1 MFSIFLG
8 PCELWPGNYFEKF
21 NKPNV
26 TLREEVYN
34 YGRQNLAL
42 IHVMIQSP
50 YVTKIKRDVAM
61 TFTTY
66 IANSG
71 GLLGLCVGFSFM
83 SGIEILF
90 YFCCLFKHLHKKFR
104 MKKKNK
110 VSDQVENKK
119 LKKDSTALEEKQKSS
134 SSEVE
139 LDNQDI
145 SQNDA
150 SIHKVLN
157 DLVKTVNK
165 LNASVIEISD
175 EMNTI
180 RDKLEIKN
188 HKK

>member
-26 TLREEVYN
+26 TLREELYN

-104 MKKKNK
+104 MKKKK
-110 VSDQVENKK
+110 
-119 LKKDSTALEEKQKSS
+119 
-134 SSEVE
+134 
-139 LDNQDI
+139 
-145 SQNDA
+145 
-150 SIHKVLN
+150 
-157 DLVKTVNK
+157 
-165 LNASVIEISD
+165 
-175 EMNTI
+175 
-180 RDKLEIKN
+180 
-188 HKK
+188 

>member
-1 MFSIFLG
+1 
-8 PCELWPGNYFEKF
+8 
-21 NKPNV
+21 
-26 TLREEVYN
+26 
-34 YGRQNLAL
+34 
-42 IHVMIQSP
+42 
-50 YVTKIKRDVAM
+50 
-61 TFTTY
+61 
-66 IANSG
+66 
-71 GLLGLCVGFSFM
+71 
-83 SGIEILF
+83 
-90 YFCCLFKHLHKKFR
+90 

-110 VSDQVENKK
+110 VSDQVENNK
-119 LKKDSTALEEKQKSS
+119 LKKDSTAFEKKQKSS

-188 HKK
+188 HQK

>member
-1 MFSIFLG
+1 
-8 PCELWPGNYFEKF
+8 
-21 NKPNV
+21 
-26 TLREEVYN
+26 
-34 YGRQNLAL
+34 
-42 IHVMIQSP
+42 
-50 YVTKIKRDVAM
+50 
-61 TFTTY
+61 
-66 IANSG
+66 
-71 GLLGLCVGFSFM
+71 
-83 SGIEILF
+83 
-90 YFCCLFKHLHKKFR
+90 

-110 VSDQVENKK
+110 VSDQVENNK

-134 SSEVE
+134 EVE
-139 LDNQDI
+139 LDNHDI

-188 HKK
+188 HQK

>member
-1 MFSIFLG
+1 
-8 PCELWPGNYFEKF
+8 
-21 NKPNV
+21 
-26 TLREEVYN
+26 
-34 YGRQNLAL
+34 
-42 IHVMIQSP
+42 
-50 YVTKIKRDVAM
+50 
-61 TFTTY
+61 
-66 IANSG
+66 
-71 GLLGLCVGFSFM
+71 
-83 SGIEILF
+83 
-90 YFCCLFKHLHKKFR
+90 

-110 VSDQVENKK
+110 VSDQVKNNK
-119 LKKDSTALEEKQKSS
+119 LKKDSTASEGKQKSS

-188 HKK
+188 HQK

>member
-1 MFSIFLG
+1 
-8 PCELWPGNYFEKF
+8 
-21 NKPNV
+21 
-26 TLREEVYN
+26 
-34 YGRQNLAL
+34 
-42 IHVMIQSP
+42 
-50 YVTKIKRDVAM
+50 
-61 TFTTY
+61 
-66 IANSG
+66 
-71 GLLGLCVGFSFM
+71 
-83 SGIEILF
+83 
-90 YFCCLFKHLHKKFR
+90 

-110 VSDQVENKK
+110 VSDQVENNK

-134 SSEVE
+134 SNEIE

-188 HKK
+188 HQK

>member
-1 MFSIFLG
+1 
-8 PCELWPGNYFEKF
+8 
-21 NKPNV
+21 
-26 TLREEVYN
+26 
-34 YGRQNLAL
+34 
-42 IHVMIQSP
+42 MIQSP

-83 SGIEILF
+83 SGIEIFF
-90 YFCCLFKHLHKKFR
+90 YFCCLCKNLHKKIR
-104 MKKKNK
+104 LKKRNK
-110 VSDQVENKK
+110 VSDQAKNYKVE
-119 LKKDSTALEEKQKSS
+119 KDSTSLEEKEQGP

-139 LDNQDI
+139 LEKQEI

-157 DLVKTVNK
+157 DLVKTVNT
-165 LNASVIEISD
+165 LNAAVINISD
-175 EMNTI
+175 EMKII

-188 HKK
+188 H

>member
-1 MFSIFLG
+1 
-8 PCELWPGNYFEKF
+8 
-21 NKPNV
+21 
-26 TLREEVYN
+26 
-34 YGRQNLAL
+34 
-42 IHVMIQSP
+42 
-50 YVTKIKRDVAM
+50 
-61 TFTTY
+61 
-66 IANSG
+66 
-71 GLLGLCVGFSFM
+71 
-83 SGIEILF
+83 
-90 YFCCLFKHLHKKFR
+90 

-110 VSDQVENKK
+110 VSDQVKNNK
-119 LKKDSTALEEKQKSS
+119 LKKDSIALEERQKSS

-188 HKK
+188 HQK